1 MHTPARP
8 AVVYGAL
15 AENVTVPQVDAAIR
29 VLTQACKPL
38 AAFRGRR
45 CIGNGAYLDPHTL
58 TDQVVLTYRSEA
70 APTSAPAPAKHVRA
84 KERALNERILTGWA
98 DLFQSEGWQVDRYL
112 ETDRY
117 DAYRLVRLR
126 LTPPADAAPGRRVLT
141 SLEHHAARHAIE
153 SATREEGA
161 DPGTILNAVLHALN
175 ISAPPA

>member
-1 MHTPARP
+1 M
-8 AVVYGAL
+8 
-15 AENVTVPQVDAAIR
+15 
-29 VLTQACKPL
+29 
-38 AAFRGRR
+38 
-45 CIGNGAYLDPHTL
+45 
-58 TDQVVLTYRSEA
+58 
-70 APTSAPAPAKHVRA
+70 
-84 KERALNERILTGWA
+84 
-98 DLFQSEGWQVDRYL
+98 DRYL